1 MQTRT
6 HVTIRRV
13 LHTEMGLL
21 DLGVQKMDVGV
32 QKMDVGVQKMH
43 FGVEGSRNCRK
54 VVREIR

>member
-1 MQTRT
+1 
-6 HVTIRRV
+6 
-13 LHTEMGLL
+13 MGLL